1 MTRDIRLIGLDLDGT
16 VFNDKKEIS
25 QVTVHAI
32 TQAIEK
38 GVVVLP
44 ATGRPLNG
52 VPKEFLKIP
61 NVRYALTANGANVYD
76 YKEKR
81 SVVKLPMYWNEIEHL
96 ILMAQ
101 EEEQAVWEVYLDGL
115 CYVPK
120 ETHRLITHPD
130 LPKPMISYFLKSR
143 IPRQELF
150 KYLKETQAELEKLHL
165 MFDSTDARDSFKTRI
180 INEKGLE
187 VTSTSNFNIEINSR
201 RAGKGNGLLALGKYL
216 GIAREQIMACGDSEN
231 DRTMLEAAG
240 LSVLMGNGDSRL
252 REIADFVT
260 KTNEEDGV
268 AYAIR
273 KFVG

>member
-1 MTRDIRLIGLDLDGT
+1 MTGEIRLIGLDLDGT
-16 VFNDKKEIS
+16 VFNDKKKITP
-25 QVTVHAI
+25 VTVDAI
-32 TQAIEK
+32 TRAIEK

-52 VPKEFLKIP
+52 VPEEFLKIP

-81 SVVKLPMYWNEIEHL
+81 SVVKIPMYWDEVEHL

-101 EEEQAVWEVYLDGL
+101 QEQEAVWEVYLDGI

-143 IPRQELF
+143 VPKEGLF
-150 KYLKETQAELEKLHL
+150 QYLKETRAEIEKLHL
-165 MFDSTDARDSFKTRI
+165 MFDSTDARDSFKKRLMD
-180 INEKGLE
+180 EKELE

-201 RAGKGNGLLALGKYL
+201 RAGKGNGLLALGEYL
-216 GIAREQIMACGDSEN
+216 GIPREQIMACGDSEN

-240 LSVLMGNGDSRL
+240 LSVLMGNGDPGL
-252 REIADFVT
+252 RDIADFIT

-273 KFVG
+273 RFVG

>member
-1 MTRDIRLIGLDLDGT
+1 
-16 VFNDKKEIS
+16 
-25 QVTVHAI
+25 
-32 TQAIEK
+32 
-38 GVVVLP
+38 
-44 ATGRPLNG
+44 
-52 VPKEFLKIP
+52 
-61 NVRYALTANGANVYD
+61 
-76 YKEKR
+76 
-81 SVVKLPMYWNEIEHL
+81 
-96 ILMAQ
+96 
-101 EEEQAVWEVYLDGL
+101 
-115 CYVPK
+115 
-120 ETHRLITHPD
+120 
-130 LPKPMISYFLKSR
+130 MISYFLKSR